1 MHANRKSLQLD
12 MQAQHEKL
20 NLAMDRINEKVQRV
34 EKNRKM
40 FQMKHREVETLKF
53 KDQGENSVAIKIA
66 KFKADVKRDQKA
78 IALTLMNNERRE
90 YMTSAN
96 DKLRNR

>member
-1 MHANRKSLQLD
+1 
-12 MQAQHEKL
+12 
-20 NLAMDRINEKVQRV
+20 
-34 EKNRKM
+34 
-40 FQMKHREVETLKF
+40 MKHREVETLKF
-53 KDQGENSVAIKIA
+53 KDQSENSVAIKIA

-96 DKLRNR
+96 DKLRNRQVKEKLTINEKTGGLPVETIVAK